1 MSPAETPAGAP
12 PRGSAQ
18 AAERTHREILAAT
31 IGVIAEHSL
40 SGTTIERVATA
51 AGIAAGTVILHFKR
65 KEALLVAALEHIARE
80 FDAARRAAIA
90 ASGGDD
96 AAALARLIDLY
107 LDPELASV
115 PKIAVWSAFWGEAG
129 SRRVYMDRVSQ
140 VDSDALAD
148 LTRLFA
154 TLIAGGGYRHLDAE
168 ANAKAFA
175 GLLEYFWQDILA
187 VGEGFDRDRARATG
201 RRFLAGLFP
210 AEFAHLS

>member
-1 MSPAETPAGAP
+1 MCPAETPAAVP

-40 SGTTIERVATA
+40 SGTTIERVAA
-51 AGIAAGTVILHFKR
+51 VAGIAAGTVILHFKR
-65 KEALLVAALEHIARE
+65 KEALLVAALEHIAGE

-90 ASGGDD
+90 ASGGDA
-96 AAALARLIDLY
+96 AAALVRLIDLY
-107 LDPELASV
+107 LDPALASV
-115 PKIAVWSAFWGEAG
+115 PKIAVWTAFWGEAG

-140 VDSDALAD
+140 VDSDALAE

-154 TLIAGGGYRHLDAE
+154 ALIARGGYRHLDAE

-210 AEFAHLS
+210 AEFTQLG

>member
-1 MSPAETPAGAP
+1 MCPAETPAGVP

-40 SGTTIERVATA
+40 SGTTVERVATA

-80 FDAARRAAIA
+80 FDAARRAAIT
-90 ASGGDD
+90 ASGGDA

-115 PKIAVWSAFWGEAG
+115 PKIAVWTAYWGEAG

-154 TLIAGGGYRHLDAE
+154 ALIAGGGYRHLDAE

-210 AEFAHLS
+210 AEFAQLG